1 MKPQVTIDTSDL
13 RGRMNYFAQIVG
25 RDVRTELR
33 RFSRI
38 ACRELA
44 HTTQPFGF
52 DKAAQEQGT
61 KKVEADIS
69 KVFYTPED
77 GGFVRSL
84 TEKVLERQRN
94 KNDTGN
100 RAFVIADRF
109 RTRLQKYVDENN
121 IAALRKITTN
131 FGWRGVIDRVDQEV
145 HQQARTARRKNVP
158 KRVGEMYL
166 VLAGRRKDTVDTYV
180 KKVQKRVGMA
190 KAGWANCATKIP
202 GISFAKGP
210 LYDFPKWVKDKA
222 NHWVPDASRV
232 DASSTFNEA
241 DSNPRV
247 AMTNSVPWISENIGG
262 STVRAALEI
271 ARNLFVKEMDKRIK
285 YVLREQANL
294 KAA

>member
-1 MKPQVTIDTSDL
+1 MKPQVMIDTSDL
-13 RGRMNYFAQIVG
+13 RGRMNYYAEIVG
-25 RDVRTELR
+25 KDVRAELR
-33 RFSRI
+33 RYSRI

-44 HTTQPFGF
+44 NTTQPFGF

-61 KKVEADIS
+61 NKVEADIS

-94 KNDTGN
+94 KDDSGN
-100 RAFVIADRF
+100 RAFIVAEKF
-109 RTRLQKYVDENN
+109 RARLQKYVDENN
-121 IAALRKITTN
+121 VAALRKIATS
-131 FGWRGVIDRVDQEV
+131 FGWRGVVDRVDQEL
-145 HQQARTARRKNVP
+145 HQQARTARRKSVP

-166 VLAGRRKDTVDTYV
+166 VLAGRRKDTVDAYV

-202 GISFAKGP
+202 DIDFAKGP

-222 NHWVPDASRV
+222 NHWVPDTSSVNA
-232 DASSTFNEA
+232 ASTFNQS

-247 AMTNSVPWISENIGG
+247 VMTNSVPWISENIG
-262 STVRAALEI
+262 SSSVKTALEI

-285 YVLREQANL
+285 YVLRQQARL